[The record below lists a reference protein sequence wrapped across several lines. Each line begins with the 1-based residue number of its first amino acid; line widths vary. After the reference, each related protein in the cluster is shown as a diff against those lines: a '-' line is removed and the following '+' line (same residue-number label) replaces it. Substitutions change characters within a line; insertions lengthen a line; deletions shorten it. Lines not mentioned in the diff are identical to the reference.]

1 MFKIKRVWLKQV
13 VAEAWEHDQKVV
25 AFFGRREVVER
36 VGEEMTKAATKVK
49 DKTIPVFVAHGG
61 YTDSARDQILQD
73 YVNHDGPCLFV
84 GSYQAFGEAYDG
96 FQCTD
101 LAVQAMLPST
111 PRETIQARG
120 RFRRLGG
127 KGCLILYPVAEGT
140 VDEHIASVLL
150 ERLEDVVDI
159 SGDTDVGELV
169 SSLGLEDA
177 EDEILAS
184 ILMDEM

>member
-1 MFKIKRVWLKQV
+1 
-13 VAEAWEHDQKVV
+13 
-25 AFFGRREVVER
+25 
-36 VGEEMTKAATKVK
+36 
-49 DKTIPVFVAHGG
+49 
-61 YTDSARDQILQD
+61 
-73 YVNHDGPCLFV
+73 
-84 GSYQAFGEAYDG
+84 
-96 FQCTD
+96 
-101 LAVQAMLPST
+101 MLPST

-127 KGCLILYPVAEGT
+127 NGCLILYPVAEGT